1 MNSFELICS
10 LDPGLV
16 EKMQNLGILRTNV
29 IRDVEVFRYYLQE
42 CTATGKKL
50 QARANT
56 ADKYHIS
63 VETVSKIIQRMKF

>member
-16 EKMQNLGILRTNV
+16 ERMHIEGILRSNV
-29 IRDVEVFRYYLQE
+29 MRDVELFKYYLQE

-56 ADKYHIS
+56 AEKYHIS
-63 VETVSKIIQRMKF
+63 VETVSKIIQRMRF